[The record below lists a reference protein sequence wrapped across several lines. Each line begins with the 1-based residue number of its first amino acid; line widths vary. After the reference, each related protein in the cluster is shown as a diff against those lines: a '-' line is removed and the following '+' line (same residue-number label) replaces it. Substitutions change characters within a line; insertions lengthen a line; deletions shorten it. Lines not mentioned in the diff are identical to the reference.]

1 MLCGVRARSLGE
13 STHQV
18 LPACQVPSTAV
29 CMLSP
34 LETALI
40 ALLLVVL
47 MFGMGATLT
56 VQRFRDVAQNPRA
69 LLIGL
74 ASQFGWMPLLAFT
87 LATVLELPQEAAL
100 GLIIMGTCPG
110 GTTSN
115 MFAYYARAD
124 VALSVSMT
132 AASKL
137 AGVVLMPICLW
148 LYARPF
154 TDSAVA
160 IPYLDIVKTLL
171 VLLLPV
177 ALGITL
183 RRKYGEGFAHKAE
196 KVGSLAGLI
205 TLLLLVG
212 ISVFRNGAAF
222 AHISAKMYAAAI
234 LLGSLGMLLGDLAAR
249 VAKLAEP
256 QRRAVSFETGIQN
269 SPLAFAV
276 IATSFSG
283 PLQAKMLELPMLYAL
298 FVLLEASLV
307 TLLLRS
313 RTPSELQGR
322 SMRTI

>member
-1 MLCGVRARSLGE
+1 MR
-13 STHQV
+13 
-18 LPACQVPSTAV
+18 
-29 CMLSP
+29 MLSP

-40 ALLLVVL
+40 ALLLIVL

-56 VQRFRDVAQNPRA
+56 VQRFREVAANPRA

-74 ASQFGWMPLLAFT
+74 ASQFGWMPLLAFL
-87 LATVLELPQEAAL
+87 LATVLELPREAAL

-137 AGVVLMPICLW
+137 AGVLLMPLCLW

-154 TDSAVA
+154 TDASVT
-160 IPYLDIVKTLL
+160 IPYGDIVKTLAL
-171 VLLLPV
+171 LLLPV
-177 ALGITL
+177 ALGVAL
-183 RRKYGEGFAHKAE
+183 RRKYGEVFAHRAE
-196 KVGSLAGLI
+196 KAGSLAGLVV
-205 TLLLLVG
+205 LLLLVV
-212 ISVFRNGAAF
+212 ISVARNGAAF
-222 AHISAKMYAAAI
+222 ASIPRAHYAAAM
-234 LLGSLGMLLGDLAAR
+234 LLGLLGMVLGDLAAR
-249 VAKLAEP
+249 VARLPLA

-276 IATSFSG
+276 IATSFQG
-283 PLQAKMLELPMLYAL
+283 ALQAKMLELPMLYAL

-307 TLLLRS
+307 TLFYRYRL
-313 RTPSELQGR
+313 PALQLEQAA
-322 SMRTI
+322 TE

>member
-1 MLCGVRARSLGE
+1 
-13 STHQV
+13 
-18 LPACQVPSTAV
+18 
-29 CMLSP
+29 MLSP

-74 ASQFGWMPLLAFT
+74 ASQFGWMPLLAFL
-87 LATVLELPQEAAL
+87 LATFLKLPQEAAL
-100 GLIIMGTCPG
+100 GLIIMGSCPG

-137 AGVVLMPICLW
+137 AGVVLMPLCLW

-154 TDSAVA
+154 TDAAVA
-160 IPYLDIVKTLL
+160 IPYLDIVKTLV

-177 ALGITL
+177 ALGIAL
-183 RRKYGEGFAHKAE
+183 RRRYGEGFAHKAE
-196 KVGSLAGLI
+196 KAGSLAGLI
-205 TLLLLVG
+205 TLLLLVTL
-212 ISVFRNGAAF
+212 SVVRNGAAF
-222 AHISAKMYAAAI
+222 AQISPSMYAAAI
-234 LLGSLGMLLGDLAAR
+234 LLGSCGMLLGDLAAR
-249 VAKLAEP
+249 WAKLPEP

-276 IATSFSG
+276 IATSFTG
-283 PLQAKMLELPMLYAL
+283 ATQAKMLELPMLYAL

-307 TLLLRS
+307 TLFVRS
-313 RTPSELQGR
+313 RGPALALEAPVTE
-322 SMRTI
+322 

>member
-1 MLCGVRARSLGE
+1 MR
-13 STHQV
+13 
-18 LPACQVPSTAV
+18 
-29 CMLSP
+29 MLSP

-40 ALLLVVL
+40 ALLLIVL

-56 VQRFRDVAQNPRA
+56 VQRFREVAANPRA

-74 ASQFGWMPLLAFT
+74 ASQFGWMPLLAFL
-87 LATVLELPQEAAL
+87 LATILELPREAAL

-137 AGVVLMPICLW
+137 AGVLLMPLCLW

-154 TDSAVA
+154 TDASVT
-160 IPYLDIVKTLL
+160 IPYVDIVKTLAL
-171 VLLLPV
+171 LLLPV
-177 ALGITL
+177 ALGVAL
-183 RRKYGEGFAHKAE
+183 RRKYGEVFAHRAE
-196 KVGSLAGLI
+196 KAGSLAGLVV
-205 TLLLLVG
+205 LLLLVVT
-212 ISVFRNGAAF
+212 SVARNGAAF
-222 AHISAKMYAAAI
+222 ASIPASHYAASM
-234 LLGSLGMLLGDLAAR
+234 LLGLLGMVLGDLAAR
-249 VAKLAEP
+249 AAHLPLA

-276 IATSFSG
+276 IATSFQG
-283 PLQAKMLELPMLYAL
+283 ALQAKMLELPMLYAL

-307 TLLLRS
+307 TLFYRYRLPAPQLERA
-313 RTPSELQGR
+313 TAE
-322 SMRTI
+322 

>member
-1 MLCGVRARSLGE
+1 
-13 STHQV
+13 
-18 LPACQVPSTAV
+18 
-29 CMLSP
+29 MLSP

-56 VQRFRDVAQNPRA
+56 VQRFREVARNPRA

-74 ASQFGWMPLLAFT
+74 ASQFGWMPLLAFL
-87 LATVLELPQEAAL
+87 LARGLALPQEAAL

-137 AGVVLMPICLW
+137 AGVVMMPLCLW

-154 TDSAVA
+154 TDAAVT
-160 IPYLDIVKTLL
+160 IPYGDIVKTLV
-171 VLLLPV
+171 VLLVPV
-177 ALGITL
+177 ALGIAL

-196 KVGSLAGLI
+196 KTGSLAGVI

-212 ISVFRNGAAF
+212 ISVVRNGAAF
-222 AHISAKMYAAAI
+222 AQIPKTMYLAAF
-234 LLGSLGMLLGDLAAR
+234 LLGACGMLLGDLAAR
-249 VAKLAEP
+249 GARLPTP

-276 IATSFSG
+276 IATSFQG

-298 FVLLEASLV
+298 FVLIEASLV
-307 TLLLRS
+307 TLFYRS
-313 RTPSELQGR
+313 RMPQLALEAPAVE
-322 SMRTI
+322 